1 MLENK
6 CRLALI
12 IVEFDTPED
21 TIRCLDTVEKYLGD
35 RAKVYIYDNSR
46 QYHTLLTTHLTSHS
60 ISYEHVRNN
69 GNLGFAKACNLG
81 LDQAKR
87 DGFEYA
93 MLLNSDTLLVD
104 NSPLLAFDI
113 FENNKNIAVLGV
125 VNYFTDNPS
134 KIWQAGMKLRK
145 SYLGFKPVAPIAG
158 NDITLCDYV
167 AGSSFILRLAV
178 LDDIGFLNEDY
189 FAYYEEIDY
198 CFRVK
203 ASGMQ
208 VAYMNYSKI
217 LHKVGSSSSSAVK
230 TYLKS
235 RNKLYFYRSI
245 LRSELQFVVV
255 AGLLLIKDFLII
267 IAGIGSLKNLQYMWL
282 GIKDFRSR
290 RMKMPRFMRTR

>member
-6 CRLALI
+6 SRLAII
-12 IVEFDTPED
+12 IVEFDTPDD
-21 TIRCLDTVEKYLGD
+21 TIKCLGTVEKYLGD

-46 QYHTLLTTHLTSHS
+46 KSHTLLTDYLTSRS
-60 ISYEHVRNN
+60 IPYKYVRNN

-113 FENNKNIAVLGV
+113 FECKKRVAVLGV

-145 SYLGFKPVAPIAG
+145 TYLGFKPVAPIAG
-158 NDITLCDYV
+158 DDITLCDYV
-167 AGSSFILRLAV
+167 AGSSFILRLSV
-178 LDDIGFLNEDY
+178 LDDIGLLNEDY

-198 CFRVK
+198 CFRIK
-203 ASGMQ
+203 KFGM
-208 VAYMNYSKI
+208 
-217 LHKVGSSSSSAVK
+217 KVGYINNSK
-230 TYLKS
+230 N
-235 RNKLYFYRSI
+235 RFYFN
-245 LRSELQFVVV
+245 F
-255 AGLLLIKDFLII
+255 F
-267 IAGIGSLKNLQYMWL
+267 
-282 GIKDFRSR
+282 
-290 RMKMPRFMRTR
+290 